1 MKYLQNQPFL
11 RLLPRFTR
19 LAVTASV
26 LACAAAPAHAMEAR
40 ERVKAKQ
47 LVNYIETMEGAV
59 FIRNGREYTAANAA
73 QFMRLKCES
82 KMNTLKTA
90 REFVDQCFSRS
101 SESGKAYQIRTPDGK
116 VVESGIFLL
125 QRLQVIES
133 GAVK

>member
-1 MKYLQNQPFL
+1 MKYLQNRSFL

-26 LACAAAPAHAMEAR
+26 LASAAVPAHSMDAG

-116 VVESGIFLL
+116 LYNSGDFLM
-125 QRLQVIES
+125 QRLQVLES
-133 GAVK
+133 GGVK